1 MMTLRMGKNLTQGV
15 EGMHGR
21 GRVLCEESKMFQK
34 LADVSAE

>member
-21 GRVLCEESKMFQK
+21 GLSEETEALQ
-34 LADVSAE
+34 